1 MRERPDIG
9 DVAVIADTR
18 VAAQERIPEL
28 ERALKERGVTH
39 ALHVAAGG
47 MEVEEEARR
56 AFRSS
61 SRVVAFG
68 DDGTVLD
75 VVNGA
80 FEVGRPVVAG
90 DDPPVVAIVPASTS
104 CDFARNFGLPGDIE
118 RACDHIAAGSEYDI
132 DLMKVT
138 ATAKSGETIVRFA
151 AGVCQIGL
159 GGLAARPGTSVP
171 SPLGRGRK
179 FAAYWSAVARS
190 KPRRVDVL
198 ADTKAYTGPALDV
211 VVGNT
216 QYAMG
221 GLRVSPRSFP
231 SDGVLDV
238 LVWRGPRSDAIGLL
252 PSMLRLG
259 DFLPHPRVAEMRAK
273 IRVAV
278 DCERPLAVAI
288 DGRRLGETPVSVQI
302 VPRAIRLRL

>member
-1 MRERPDIG
+1 MTQRSDIG
-9 DVAVIADTR
+9 ELAVVADTR
-18 VAAQERIPEL
+18 AIVGDRIPDL
-28 ERALKERGVTH
+28 ERVLKERGLAY
-39 ALHVAAGG
+39 ALHVATGAT
-47 MEVEEEARR
+47 EVEGAARD
-56 AFRSS
+56 AFRLS

-68 DDGTVLD
+68 DDATVLD

-80 FEVGRPVVAG
+80 FEGGRPVA
-90 DDPPVVAIVPASTS
+90 DDPSVFSIVPVGTG
-104 CDFARNFGLPGDIE
+104 CDFARNFALPADIE
-118 RACDHIAAGSEYDI
+118 RACDHVAGGSEYDI
-132 DLMKVT
+132 DLMKIA
-138 ATAKSGETIVRFA
+138 ATTKAGEAIVRYA

-159 GGLAARPGTSVP
+159 GGLAARPGTSVA
-171 SPLGRGRK
+171 SPVGRGRR

-198 ADTKAYTGPALDV
+198 ADTKAYAGPALDV

-231 SDGVLDV
+231 GDGVLDV

-259 DFLPHPRVAEMRAK
+259 DFLPHPHITEMRAK

-278 DCERPLAVAI
+278 DAERALAVAI
-288 DGRRLGETPVSVQI
+288 DGRRVGETPASVQI